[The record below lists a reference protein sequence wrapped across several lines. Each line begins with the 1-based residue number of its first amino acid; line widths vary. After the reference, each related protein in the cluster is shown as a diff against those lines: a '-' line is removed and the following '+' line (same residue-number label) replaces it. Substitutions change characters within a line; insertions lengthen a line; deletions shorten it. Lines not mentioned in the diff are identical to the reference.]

1 MSNKK
6 WKMGQIFVV
15 FSEYL
20 DFNFGRRYEKSHY
33 AFLISAQSGA
43 LDWMFDLKIKSWKEF
58 RKLTFLLFF
67 CTHIFFFFF
76 AVTVTNHPSNES
88 ELQIYRVLQRA
99 NLLSYYDT
107 FIAQGKY
114 KSKTSGFSPQKFG
127 KISQFWQLIHLD
139 VQNFGFWI
147 VICFDFFH
155 M

>member
-67 CTHIFFFFF
+67 CTHIFFFSFF
-76 AVTVTNHPSNES
+76 QWLWQITQVTSPSYKFIGYYKEPTS
-88 ELQIYRVLQRA
+88 SLIMTLSLHKVSTSPRHLVSLLK
-99 NLLSYYDT
+99 NLE
-107 FIAQGKY
+107 KY
-114 KSKTSGFSPQKFG
+114 
-127 KISQFWQLIHLD
+127 L
-139 VQNFGFWI
+139 NFGSSSIWMCKI
-147 VICFDFFH
+147 LDFE
-155 M
+155 